1 MNTIINSGGGSKNYL
16 YNEGEMSPLIT
27 LSGNFVNEGGAIQNT
42 GAGAQTFTI
51 DQSVLSQEGFLIL
64 ETTYSDTSGTNGI
77 LYIRLRQNGSTVK
90 STSQNPETGT
100 SLYVKALIGI
110 ALTNTG
116 VNQIVIEYTG
126 YSRTM
131 KITKIYVE
139 K

>member
-27 LSGNFVNEGGAIQNT
+27 LSGSFVNEGGAIQNT
-42 GAGAQTFTI
+42 ASGAQTFTI

-64 ETTYSDTSGTNGI
+64 ETTYSNTSGSNGI

-100 SLYVKALIGI
+100 SLNIKALIGI